1 MNFSIEFWQEL
12 VDTLDTGIFVTDGQ
26 RRIVYA
32 NELGRAVVLQRSL
45 EVTGERLDELLSE
58 LEPLFK
64 RADEL
69 SGGEIAWRPIVI
81 ELPDSASPLFHA
93 KVTRRPSF
101 GPEPGDD
108 YVIVLQRITAELQA
122 GLNPKRSVSA
132 LMPTFLHEL
141 KNPLAAIS
149 TSVELLLEDLP
160 PGEELHDEMVA
171 IFGEIRRMKL
181 VLDGVG
187 LVGKPL
193 RVRSRFD
200 VQKSLREACT
210 VLQPLA
216 KRKGITFHVN
226 IANYTPLPFDPGVLK
241 AILFNL
247 VMNAIHACNE
257 GPSITVTSTVA
268 HNTFTLIVEDTGQG
282 MSREDLERCTRL
294 FFTTKPF
301 GSGIGLALCREV
313 AVEAGGQLEIDSS
326 LGVGTRVSFHVPI
339 DQRGHSRA

>member
-1 MNFSIEFWQEL
+1 MSFSIESWQEL
-12 VDTLDTGIFVTDGQ
+12 VDTLDTGIFVTDSQ

-32 NELGRAVVLQRSL
+32 NQFGKAVLLQRSL
-45 EVTGERLDELLSE
+45 DVNGTRLDELLPE
-58 LEPLFK
+58 VKPLFE

-81 ELPDSASPLFHA
+81 ELPDSASPVFHA
-93 KVTRRPSF
+93 KATRRASLS
-101 GPEPGDD
+101 EMPGDD

-160 PGEELHDEMVA
+160 PGELHEEMVA

-210 VLQPLA
+210 VLAPLA
-216 KRKGITFHVN
+216 RRKGIQFQVN
-226 IANYTPLPFDPGVLK
+226 IASYQSLPFDPGVLK

-247 VMNAIHACNE
+247 VMNSIHACHE
-257 GPSITVTSTVA
+257 GPSITVTSTVIQ
-268 HNTFTLIVEDTGQG
+268 NTFTLRVEDTGHG
-282 MSREDLERCTRL
+282 MSKEDLERCTRL

-339 DQRGHSRA
+339 DQRGQSRA